1 MSIGGMGEARSE
13 RYNNSDTHVFNTRH
27 STWSAG
33 PLRKH
38 THLRYMLL
46 GLAFKIGD
54 MLAIAIVRPPPLNAG
69 ITYAC
74 NSAVCLALSS
84 EWRSTKL
91 CLNPLVS
98 GGKLVRPNPWLY
110 TYAESRPVALT

>member
-46 GLAFKIGD
+46 GLAFKIG
-54 MLAIAIVRPPPLNAG
+54 
-69 ITYAC
+69 
-74 NSAVCLALSS
+74 
-84 EWRSTKL
+84 
-91 CLNPLVS
+91 
-98 GGKLVRPNPWLY
+98 
-110 TYAESRPVALT
+110 